1 VRERVSVLICTYNYA
16 RYLPHCLKS
25 VLSQTHPPDEV
36 IVLDDGSRDGTP
48 EMMKAFPEVRYVYQ
62 ENTGKAVAFGRAF
75 SIASGDIICHLDADD
90 YWEPHKLERVL
101 RCLQENPNIGG
112 VIHEVS
118 YVDDSGGA
126 IQFPWASDHPLE
138 PTTLALDDCDDVGFL
153 YPLPKAR
160 GRFFGV
166 PNTSCIRRTLLQDL
180 IPFPPEVGGS
190 VDGVLVAA
198 GLRRG
203 MAYLPDALA
212 AYRIHGSNAGFGNV
226 ASTQETI
233 FMWEFLLAHP
243 NFRRFLS
250 DRHENLLRAKVLE
263 RKAYLASRTGK
274 NVLSGAL
281 AGFRIPV
288 VLAANGL
295 WCNWKHLVL
304 PIACVLPV
312 RRVKTK
318 GPLADGDLSQS
329 EGTELVAGSRE
340 AINQ

>member
-1 VRERVSVLICTYNYA
+1 VRDRLSVLICTYNYA
-16 RYLPHCLKS
+16 RYLPQCLKS
-25 VLSQTHPPDEV
+25 VLNQTHPPDEI
-36 IVLDDGSRDGTP
+36 IVLDDGSTDGTP
-48 EMMKAFPEVRYVYQ
+48 EIMKAFPEVRYVYQ

-75 SIASGDIICHLDADD
+75 DLASGDIICHLDADD

-101 RCLQENPNIGG
+101 CCLEENPNIGG
-112 VIHEVS
+112 VVHEVS
-118 YVDDSGGA
+118 YVDASGWA
-126 IQFPWASDHPLE
+126 IQFPWASKPLE
-138 PTTLALDDCDDVGFL
+138 PTTLTLDECEDVGFL
-153 YPLPKAR
+153 YPLPNAG

-166 PNTSCIRRTLLQDL
+166 PNTACIRRTLLQDL
-180 IPFPPEVGGS
+180 VPLPPEVGGS

-198 GLRRG
+198 GLRSG
-203 MAYLPDALA
+203 LAYLPDALA
-212 AYRIHGSNAGFGNV
+212 ANRIHGKNAAFGNV
-226 ASTQETI
+226 ASTRETI
-233 FMWEFLLAHP
+233 FMWEFLLANP
-243 NFRRFLS
+243 NFRRFIS
-250 DRHENLLRAKVLE
+250 HRHASLLRTKILE

-295 WCNWKHLVL
+295 RCNWKHLVL

-318 GPLADGDLSQS
+318 GRRRDGGLSQS
-329 EGTELVAGSRE
+329 EGTKLIAGNRE